1 MLPNLTLYCLPH
13 DWPINWEMSCW
24 GKEYW
29 FYSENQ
35 ETKEMVDYCLKEPS
49 SPDLGASFIYKKTK
63 VREGEDVM

>member
-1 MLPNLTLYCLPH
+1 
-13 DWPINWEMSCW
+13 MSCW

-49 SPDLGASFIYKKTK
+49 SPDLGASFIYKNKGQ
-63 VREGEDVM
+63 EDEDVM